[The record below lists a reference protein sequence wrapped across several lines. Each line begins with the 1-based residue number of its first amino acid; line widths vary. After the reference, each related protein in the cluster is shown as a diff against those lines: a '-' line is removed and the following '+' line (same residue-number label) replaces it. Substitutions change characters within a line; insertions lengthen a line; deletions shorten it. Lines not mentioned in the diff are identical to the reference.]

1 VARPSALAT
10 TVGLPG
16 LLAGVALGLAAGCA
30 PLPVADGPPP
40 QRCDAATSPSLIGR
54 HVGAVTFPRDAN
66 VRLVCTTCAATMD
79 YDPDRLNLRFDEAT
93 GIIKSV
99 DCG

>member
-1 VARPSALAT
+1 MSKFGLAAILSGFA
-10 TVGLPG
+10 V
-16 LLAGVALGLAAGCA
+16 VLAAGCA
-30 PLPVADGPPP
+30 PVPATDTRPPA
-40 QRCDAATSPSLIGR
+40 RCDAVASRSLIGS

-79 YDPDRLNLRFDEAT
+79 HDPDRLNIRFDEAT